1 MGQRPPRTRT
11 LSLAPSLN
19 CTKPRPTR
27 PPTIPLP
34 TRPTL
39 CDQLLHGHLVT
50 SHAEHPAHIVA
61 SAARRRAAAAAPSS
75 STDISRSLGFRYTR
89 EFLHDSKE
97 RKKKQRATSS
107 SCATPVRCCRPLL
120 PLLANSL
127 RPSVGP
133 AACPGPGRRQ
143 LRRRC
148 RAGGRAPPL
157 PLPYQPNGIAFGTV
171 QTARNSIPLKVRSEL
186 GVWRARCCVSEQCS
200 AEPGNVSACAALPA
214 RPSL

>member
-127 RPSVGP
+127 RPSVRLSAPPP
-133 AACPGPGRRQ
+133 APG
-143 LRRRC
+143 
-148 RAGGRAPPL
+148 RAGGNCAGGAGRAGAL
-157 PLPYQPNGIAFGTV
+157 PLFPSPTSP
-171 QTARNSIPLKVRSEL
+171 TASRSERFKRL
-186 GVWRARCCVSEQCS
+186 EI
-200 AEPGNVSACAALPA
+200 
-214 RPSL
+214 PSR